1 MSEKVYGFCGTNKCK
16 REVVPK
22 GEIEKKLLIV
32 EIPSIQSGTTKSI
45 QLPDGWTFVN
55 TYLISKMFVRSDDAT
70 YNENY
75 YTMANTDTL
84 NVFIRNTNEL
94 SVYFKTTHTDYLS
107 VKCRLILL
115 KRDGIPTITVL

>member
-55 TYLISKMFVRSDDAT
+55 TSLISKMFVRSDDAT

-75 YTMANTDTL
+75 HTMANTDTL

-94 SVYFKTTHTDYLS
+94 SVYFKTTHTDHLS